1 MNICIRWIHITLLNV
16 SYDKIIVVIE
26 VGQKR
31 FYTFN
36 TTESTKIK
44 PVCER
49 STCPELAA
57 PQYGRL
63 SCTEG
68 IRIGSQCTTTCLEGY
83 RIQGL
88 ERTECLINERWS
100 NALPRCELVR
110 CPLLQIELSPH
121 LKMDCSEGNIYR
133 KWYKFF
139 SIRLLDTSNLLKF
152 HIILENNIFC
162 IFIRSSCSFSCDV
175 GWELRGKDTLE
186 CNANGQWTGNVPYC
200 QEITC
205 GKLAAPAHGSI
216 QCTSRDRYNS
226 KCRYDC
232 EPGYELIGA
241 QVSFIVNLD

>member
-26 VGQKR
+26 VGQKGFYI
-31 FYTFN
+31 FYTKK
-36 TTESTKIK
+36 STKIK

-152 HIILENNIFC
+152 HII
-162 IFIRSSCSFSCDV
+162 
-175 GWELRGKDTLE
+175 
-186 CNANGQWTGNVPYC
+186 
-200 QEITC
+200 
-205 GKLAAPAHGSI
+205 
-216 QCTSRDRYNS
+216 
-226 KCRYDC
+226 
-232 EPGYELIGA
+232 
-241 QVSFIVNLD
+241 